1 MRPSTVLVLPL
12 LSRSMLLLLRLRH
25 RGHHF
30 VEHLIGQFL
39 HFILLV
45 LLPPVLLLSP
55 GVTRCCHAVSRRLDS
70 GPLLSSPRPFPS
82 KVAVLVTID
91 VVHQSLRALRSSGP
105 IFCLPVCPSAGAV
118 GAIEERIRGS
128 GCVIRPFVQ
137 RIDHHRVT
145 ARQSISAIH
154 RLLDLSVPLIQS

>member
-12 LSRSMLLLLRLRH
+12 LSRSMLLLFRLRH
-25 RGHHF
+25 RGHHL

-45 LLPPVLLLSP
+45 LLPPVLLLP
-55 GVTRCCHAVSRRLDS
+55 GVTRCHAVSRRLDS
-70 GPLLSSPRPFPS
+70 NPLLSSSRPFPPE
-82 KVAVLVTID
+82 VAILVTID

-105 IFCLPVCPSAGAV
+105 LCLPVCPSAGAV

-128 GCVIRPFVQ
+128 RRVIRPFVE
-137 RIDHHRVT
+137 RIDHHRMT